1 MFITCFY
8 QFRLLEYPAKSDLPM
23 HCSVN
28 VLSEIFIINTSSQ
41 KITTGKV
48 LYACQNQEKYSFFI
62 FLNIFSKKQY
72 NPDLLEVTV
81 TEITEMTSI
90 LFSGSEVP

>member
-1 MFITCFY
+1 MPTKTKKNI
-8 QFRLLEYPAKSDLPM
+8 
-23 HCSVN
+23 V
-28 VLSEIFIINTSSQ
+28 
-41 KITTGKV
+41 
-48 LYACQNQEKYSFFI
+48 FFI